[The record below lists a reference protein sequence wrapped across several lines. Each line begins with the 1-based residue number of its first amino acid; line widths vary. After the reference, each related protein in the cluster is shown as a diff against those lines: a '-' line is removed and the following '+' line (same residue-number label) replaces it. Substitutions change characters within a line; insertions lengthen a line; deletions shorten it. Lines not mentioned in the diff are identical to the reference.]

1 MSAWKGLPWTALAL
15 MVCVGTTLV
24 WAAGAGP
31 KNPTCT
37 ARCIA
42 TDQYCALKDQVTED
56 QGVAT
61 CVTTTVAKGGCSDLL
76 AAATTACPQPVTDA
90 KACTQAV
97 GAAERCLNTCE
108 EKLATDTCQGALTA
122 CLKGC

>member
-1 MSAWKGLPWTALAL
+1 MSVWKVLPWAALAL
-15 MVCVGTTLV
+15 TVCVGTTLV
-24 WAAGAGP
+24 SAAGSGP

-42 TDQYCALKDQVTED
+42 TDQYCALQDQVTED
-56 QGVAT
+56 QGVPT
-61 CVTTTVAKGGCSDLL
+61 CVTTTVAKGGCRDLL
-76 AAATTACPQPVTDA
+76 AAATTACPQPLTDA

-97 GAAERCLNTCE
+97 GAAERCLTTCE
-108 EKLATDTCQGALTA
+108 EKLATDTCQGTLTA